1 MSEIKQATCESDIV
15 VVGLGLFLGSLL
27 LGFLLGLLL
36 ILLLLLLLLILLGSS
51 LSSRGRGCAASAD
64 LLNAV
69 GDELVEGLALEGS
82 DDSVEIFVV
91 DSGRDSAEEC
101 LDISSSWVRGMGY

>member
-15 VVGLGLFLGSLL
+15 VVGLGFFLGSLL

-36 ILLLLLLLLILLGSS
+36 ILLFLFLLLVLLGSS
-51 LSSRGRGCAASAD
+51 LSSRGRGCTSAAD
-64 LLNAV
+64 LLNAA
-69 GDELVEGLALEGS
+69 GDELVEGLALEGG

-91 DSGRDSAEEC
+91 DVGGDSAEEC
-101 LDISSSWVRGMGY
+101 LDISSSWVRGMAY